1 MTSAPFAS
9 PAHDPDLSAFAR
21 VVEPFRVM
29 DILARAQEAERDGR
43 DIIHLEVGEP
53 DFPTPPPVIAAGR
66 AALAAG
72 DTRYT
77 PAHGTRA
84 LREALAADYRRRHGA
99 DVDPER
105 IVITA
110 GASAAI
116 LLALAAG
123 VNPGEE
129 VLLPDPGYACNRQF
143 VAARGALPVGLPV
156 HAEDAFQPTP
166 EAIAG
171 AWHANTRAVLL
182 GSPANPTGTCLS
194 RERLTA
200 IVEVV
205 RERGGLVIMDEIY
218 AQIVFDRPEPS
229 AAAGFPDVVVINS
242 FSKYFAM
249 TGWRLGWMVVPETWV
264 DPVRR
269 LAQNLFVAPATMAQ
283 TAALEAFTPA
293 TEALLQTQVRELEQ
307 RRDVLLDAL
316 PGLGLAVQARPEGAF
331 YIYADCTAHG
341 ADSEALCAR
350 ILDQAGVA
358 LTPGTDFSPT
368 RGRDYLRI
376 AYTQSETRLREAVER
391 LQTLLG

>member
-1 MTSAPFAS
+1 MRDPALSGFAE
-9 PAHDPDLSAFAR
+9 

-29 DILARAQEAERDGR
+29 DILARAQAAERSGR

-53 DFPTPPPVIAAGR
+53 DFPTPPLVIAAGR
-66 AALAAG
+66 AALAEG

-77 PAHGTRA
+77 PAHGTQA
-84 LREALAADYRRRHGA
+84 LREALSADYRRRHGA
-99 DVDPER
+99 EVDPDR

-143 VAARGALPVGLPV
+143 VAARGATPVGLPV
-156 HAEDAFQPTP
+156 QAEHAFQPTA
-166 EAIAG
+166 ESIAA
-171 AWHANTRAVLL
+171 AWGANTRAVLL

-194 RERLTA
+194 RDRLAA

-218 AQIVFDRPEPS
+218 AQIVFDTPEPS

-269 LAQNLFVAPATMAQ
+269 LAQNLFVAPASMAQ
-283 TAALEAFTPA
+283 TAALAAFAPE
-293 TEALLQTQVRELEQ
+293 TEALLQSRVCELKR
-307 RRDVLLDAL
+307 RRDVLLEAL
-316 PGLGLAVQARPEGAF
+316 PGLGLEVQARPEGAF

-341 ADSEALCAR
+341 PDSEALCAR
-350 ILDQAGVA
+350 VLDTVGVA
-358 LTPGTDFSPT
+358 LTPGTDFSPS

-376 AYTQSETRLREAVER
+376 AYTQSESRLREAVER
-391 LQTLLG
+391 LRGLL

>member
-1 MTSAPFAS
+1 MAPKH
-9 PAHDPDLSAFAR
+9 PAHPARDPDLSAFAR

-29 DILARAQEAERDGR
+29 DILARAQAAERTGR

-53 DFPTPPPVIAAGR
+53 DFPTPPAVIAAGR

-77 PAHGTRA
+77 PAHGTRD
-84 LREALAADYRRRHGA
+84 LREALAADYRRRHA
-99 DVDPER
+99 AEVDPER

-143 VAARGALPVGLPV
+143 VAARGARPVGLPV
-156 HAEDAFQPTP
+156 QAEHGFQPTA
-166 EAIAG
+166 ESIAA
-171 AWHANTRAVLL
+171 AWGDNTRAVLL

-194 RERLTA
+194 RERLAA

-205 RERGGLVIMDEIY
+205 RARGGLVIMDEIY
-218 AQIVFDRPEPS
+218 AQIVFERPEPS

-249 TGWRLGWMVVPETWV
+249 TGWRLGWMVVPERWV

-269 LAQNLFVAPATMAQ
+269 LAQNLFVAPASMAQ
-283 TAALEAFTPA
+283 TAALEAFAPA
-293 TEALLQTQVRELEQ
+293 TEALLQSRVCELQ
-307 RRDVLLDAL
+307 RRRDAL
-316 PGLGLAVQARPEGAF
+316 LEALPALGLEVQARPQGAF

-341 ADSEALCAR
+341 PDSEALCAR
-350 ILDQAGVA
+350 ILDEAGVA
-358 LTPGTDFSPT
+358 LTPGTDFSPS

-376 AYTQSETRLREAVER
+376 AYTQSEARLREAVER
-391 LQTLLG
+391 LRAVL

>member
-1 MTSAPFAS
+1 MRDPALSGFAE
-9 PAHDPDLSAFAR
+9 

-29 DILARAQEAERDGR
+29 DILARAQAAERTGR

-53 DFPTPPPVIAAGR
+53 DFPTPPLVIAAGR
-66 AALAAG
+66 AALAEG

-77 PAHGTRA
+77 PAHGTQA
-84 LREALAADYRRRHGA
+84 LREALSADYWRRHGA
-99 DVDPER
+99 EVDPER

-143 VAARGALPVGLPV
+143 VAARGATPVGLPV
-156 HAEDAFQPTP
+156 QAEHAFQPTA
-166 EAIAG
+166 ESIAA
-171 AWHANTRAVLL
+171 AWGANTRAVLL

-194 RERLTA
+194 RDRLAA

-218 AQIVFDRPEPS
+218 AQIVFDTPEPS

-269 LAQNLFVAPATMAQ
+269 LAQNLFVAPASMAQ
-283 TAALEAFTPA
+283 TAALAAFAPE
-293 TEALLQTQVRELEQ
+293 TEALLQSRVRELKR
-307 RRDVLLDAL
+307 RRDVLLEAL
-316 PGLGLAVQARPEGAF
+316 PGLGLEVQARPEGAF

-341 ADSEALCAR
+341 PDSEALCAR
-350 ILDQAGVA
+350 VLDTVGVA
-358 LTPGTDFSPT
+358 LTPGTDFSPS

-376 AYTQSETRLREAVER
+376 AYTQSEARLREAVER
-391 LQTLLG
+391 LRGLL

>member
-1 MTSAPFAS
+1 MRDPALSGFAE
-9 PAHDPDLSAFAR
+9 

-29 DILARAQEAERDGR
+29 DILARAQAAERSGR

-53 DFPTPPPVIAAGR
+53 DFPTPPAVIAAGR
-66 AALAAG
+66 AALAEG

-77 PAHGTRA
+77 PAHGTQA
-84 LREALAADYRRRHGA
+84 LREALSADYRRRHGA
-99 DVDPER
+99 EVDPER

-143 VAARGALPVGLPV
+143 VAARGATPVGLSV
-156 HAEDAFQPTP
+156 QAEHAFQPTA
-166 EAIAG
+166 ESIAA
-171 AWHANTRAVLL
+171 AWGANTRAVLL

-194 RERLTA
+194 RDRLAA

-218 AQIVFDRPEPS
+218 AQIVFDTPEPS

-249 TGWRLGWMVVPETWV
+249 TGWRLGWMVVPEAWV

-269 LAQNLFVAPATMAQ
+269 LAQNLFVAPGTVAQ
-283 TAALEAFTPA
+283 AAALAAFAPE
-293 TEALLQTQVRELEQ
+293 TEALLQSQVQELKA

-316 PGLGLAVQARPEGAF
+316 PRLGLEVQARPEGAF
-331 YIYADCTAHG
+331 YVWTDCRAHG
-341 ADSEALCAR
+341 VDSEALCAR
-350 ILDQAGVA
+350 ILDETGVA

-368 RGRDYLRI
+368 RGRDYVRI
-376 AYTQSETRLREAVER
+376 AYTQSESRLREALER
-391 LQTLLG
+391 LQTVFARG

>member
-1 MTSAPFAS
+1 MRD
-9 PAHDPDLSAFAR
+9 PALSGFSE

-29 DILARAQEAERDGR
+29 DILARAQAAERSGR

-53 DFPTPPPVIAAGR
+53 DFPTPPLVIAAGR
-66 AALAAG
+66 AALAEG

-77 PAHGTRA
+77 PAHGTQA
-84 LREALAADYRRRHGA
+84 LREAIAADYRRRHGA
-99 DVDPER
+99 AVDPDR

-143 VAARGALPVGLPV
+143 VAARGATPVGLPV
-156 HAEDAFQPTP
+156 QAEHAFQPTA
-166 EAIAG
+166 ESIAA
-171 AWHANTRAVLL
+171 AWGANTRAVLL

-194 RERLTA
+194 RDRLAA

-218 AQIVFDRPEPS
+218 AQIVFDTPEPS

-269 LAQNLFVAPATMAQ
+269 LAQNLFVAPASMAQ
-283 TAALEAFTPA
+283 TAALAAFAPE
-293 TEALLQTQVRELEQ
+293 TEALLQSRVRELKR
-307 RRDVLLDAL
+307 RRDVLLEAL
-316 PGLGLAVQARPEGAF
+316 PGLGLEVQARPEGAF

-341 ADSEALCAR
+341 PDSEALCAR
-350 ILDQAGVA
+350 VLDTAGVA
-358 LTPGTDFSPT
+358 LTPGTDFSPS

-376 AYTQSETRLREAVER
+376 AYTQSESRLREAVER
-391 LQTLLG
+391 LRGLL

>member
-1 MTSAPFAS
+1 MTSAPLAS

-29 DILARAQEAERDGR
+29 DILARAQEAERNGR

-316 PGLGLAVQARPEGAF
+316 PGLGLEVQARPEGAF

-341 ADSEALCAR
+341 PDSEALCAR

>member
-1 MTSAPFAS
+1 MRDPALSGFAE
-9 PAHDPDLSAFAR
+9 

-29 DILARAQEAERDGR
+29 DILARAQAAERAGR

-66 AALAAG
+66 AALAEG

-77 PAHGTRA
+77 PAHGTQA
-84 LREALAADYRRRHGA
+84 LREAIAADYQRRHGA
-99 DVDPER
+99 EVDPDR

-143 VAARGALPVGLPV
+143 VAARGAPPVGLPV
-156 HAEDAFQPTP
+156 QAEHAFQPTA
-166 EAIAG
+166 ESIAA
-171 AWHANTRAVLL
+171 AWGANTRAVLL

-194 RERLTA
+194 RDRLAA

-218 AQIVFDRPEPS
+218 AQIVFDTPEPS
-229 AAAGFPDVVVINS
+229 AAADFPDVVVINS

-269 LAQNLFVAPATMAQ
+269 LAQNLFVAPASMAQ
-283 TAALEAFTPA
+283 TAALAAFAPE
-293 TEALLQTQVRELEQ
+293 TEALLQSRVRELKG
-307 RRDVLLDAL
+307 RRDVLLEAL
-316 PGLGLAVQARPEGAF
+316 PGLGLEVQARPQGAF

-341 ADSEALCAR
+341 PDSEALCAR
-350 ILDQAGVA
+350 VLDTAGVA
-358 LTPGTDFSPT
+358 LTPGTDFSPS

-376 AYTQSETRLREAVER
+376 AYTQSESRLREAVER
-391 LQTLLG
+391 LRGLL